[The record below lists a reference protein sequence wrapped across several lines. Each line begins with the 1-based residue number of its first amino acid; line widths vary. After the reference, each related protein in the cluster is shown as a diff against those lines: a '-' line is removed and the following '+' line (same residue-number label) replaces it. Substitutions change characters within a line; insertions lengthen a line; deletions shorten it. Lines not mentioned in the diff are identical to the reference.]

1 MGKPKRS
8 ALIWFIIKFNQRNP
22 HRIHKKQERTIF
34 YTDDPSWKDVNSKD
48 TQVSHLENFPITEIS
63 THFVTMFNVIKLEAI
78 TVKMNYWMVCD
89 PHTLCYYYYCK

>member
-8 ALIWFIIKFNQRNP
+8 ALIWLITKFNQKNP
-22 HRIHKKQERTIF
+22 HRIHKKQERTIC

-48 TQVSHLENFPITEIS
+48 TQMSHLENFPITEIS

-78 TVKMNYWMVCD
+78 TGKMNYCMVCD